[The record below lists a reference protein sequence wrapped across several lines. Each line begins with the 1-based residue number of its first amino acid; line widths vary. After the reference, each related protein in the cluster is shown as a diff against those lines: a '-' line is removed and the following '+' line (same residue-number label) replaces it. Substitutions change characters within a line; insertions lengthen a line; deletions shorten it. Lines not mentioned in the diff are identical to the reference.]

1 MKKRNPF
8 LVLILP
14 FLTLGIYSLVWSVK
28 TKNEMNRQ
36 GASIPTAW
44 LLVVPLANIY
54 WLWSYSKGVAQITKG
69 ALSAPIAFLLPC
81 FIGPA
86 GSAVVQY
93 QFNQV
98 AAV

>member
-14 FLTLGIYSLVWSVK
+14 FLTFGIYSLVWSVK

-44 LLVVPLANIY
+44 LLVVPFVNIY
-54 WLWSYSKGVAQITKG
+54 WLWRYSKVVAQITNG
-69 ALSAPIAFLLPC
+69 ALSAPVAFNLPC
-81 FIGPA
+81 FIGPVA
-86 GSAVVQY
+86 SAVTQY
-93 QFNQV
+93 QFNKFSV
-98 AAV
+98 V